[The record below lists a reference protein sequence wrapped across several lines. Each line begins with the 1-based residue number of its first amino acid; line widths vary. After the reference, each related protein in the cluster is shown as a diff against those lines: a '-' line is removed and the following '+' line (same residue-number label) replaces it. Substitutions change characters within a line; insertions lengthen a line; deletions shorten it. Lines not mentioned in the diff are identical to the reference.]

1 MKENIKKMGLV
12 EEEKI
17 VNKPVKQMR
26 ENDREK
32 SEKKKSED
40 INIFYQIHSDRM
52 IDSQH
57 KNEKV

>member
-1 MKENIKKMGLV
+1 
-12 EEEKI
+12 
-17 VNKPVKQMR
+17 MR

-52 IDSQH
+52 IDS
-57 KNEKV
+57 